1 MLNQTLA
8 EKYFPKSI
16 CDLPFES
23 NFKDTI
29 KKFIDI
35 NLLHTIFISDD
46 YFSKNILITT
56 IVNEFNLSNNDILYV
71 SNFKDQGVSNIRSE
85 VKLFSQVPSSNK
97 KYNKLLIIEDIDSFS
112 ENIQK
117 LFTNNIDKWSNN
129 LNIIITCNN
138 VYSIDESL
146 ASRLLS
152 ISIPNIT
159 YTTIKKHINTIITNE
174 NIDIDDE
181 IIKYIISISDLNIQI
196 LYNILQKCLFL
207 QKKIKPTLDLIK
219 ISCTTINRD
228 TLNDYFLFLKKK
240 QITLAYKHLLK
251 IVDNGHS
258 VIDILN
264 ELYSFIKHTDIL
276 TEKQK
281 FSCFKIVSNYI
292 VTFITIHEEELE
304 LLLFTNDMIN
314 IL

>member
-129 LNIIITCNN
+129 LNIIITCIN